1 MFSRTEPRANL
12 TEVQKVV
19 RAYQG
24 QESAS
29 YHDFVCSAMYS
40 NPEQGKFTAHFHRDS
55 FVV

>member
-1 MFSRTEPRANL
+1 MFSRTEPRPNL

-29 YHDFVCSAMYS
+29 YQDFVCSAMYS
-40 NPEQGKFTAHFHRDS
+40 IHGQGKFSAYMHGDS